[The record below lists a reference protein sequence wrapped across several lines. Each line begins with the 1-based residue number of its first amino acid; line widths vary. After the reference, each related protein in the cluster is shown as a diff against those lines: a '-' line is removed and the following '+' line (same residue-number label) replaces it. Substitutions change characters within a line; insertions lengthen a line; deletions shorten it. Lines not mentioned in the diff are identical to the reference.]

1 MKSLFY
7 ILTIVEFVFIIY
19 VLYLKYR
26 NNEQKKLLL
35 LDPFSF
41 FSICWLFLYNIVP
54 LIMVADNNY
63 YYNEEGYS
71 SQSEFL
77 SKLYLTIFYFLL
89 YIFYRAFSN
98 TYRFKDYLLRVQM
111 QRLKSVENFFLFG
124 YYLLILVVTIF
135 YIRYILSFGLGDYF
149 QNRIIINKGL
159 GIISLMIY
167 SSNLLI
173 LVLFINNYI
182 SKNKS
187 LFGMIKKVMIYLSII
202 LFSGIYLL
210 IGSRLSV
217 ILLIIQI
224 LFAFF
229 YLIEKIKRKFIVR
242 SGLILFTLALSLSF
256 FGFMRVRINYPD
268 KDLLSEFAEV
278 FAEKITYNIV
288 TNFGKFENIVWMN
301 DNMDKWEPLYGKTFA
316 AGFSNVVPRKIWKNK
331 PLGGGPAIRNWIR
344 PGTYDLD
351 AKDARNITSYTTG
364 FPTEAYMNF
373 HLLGFIIGPLILA
386 FFLALLKQMLDRLRG
401 NILQLSMYIYL
412 LVAICFVF
420 QYGEFLGI
428 FSRTLFAIFPFI
440 IIKIAGKFRYVLKA
454 S

>member
-1 MKSLFY
+1 MKLLFY
-7 ILTIVEFVFIIY
+7 VLTIVEFLFIVY

-54 LIMVADNNY
+54 LIMVAGNNY

-71 SQSEFL
+71 DVSEFL

-89 YIFYRAFSN
+89 YIFYSAFRN
-98 TYRFKDYLLRVQM
+98 THRFKDYIIRVPM
-111 QRLKSVENFFLFG
+111 QKLKSVENFFLFG

-135 YIRYILSFGLGDYF
+135 YIQYIFSFGLGDYF
-149 QNRIIINKGL
+149 QNRILINKGL
-159 GIISLMIY
+159 GIVSLIIY

-187 LFGMIKKVMIYLSII
+187 ILGMIKKIMIYFSIL

-229 YLIEKIKRKFIVR
+229 YLVKKIKRKFIVR
-242 SGLILFTLALSLSF
+242 SGLVLFTLALSLSF
-256 FGFMRVRINYPD
+256 FGFMRVRINYQD
-268 KDLLSEFAEV
+268 KDLLAEFAEV
-278 FAEKITYNIV
+278 YVEKMTYNIIV
-288 TNFGKFENIVWMN
+288 NFGKFENIVWMN
-301 DNMDKWEPLYGKTFA
+301 DNMDKWETLYGKTFM
-316 AGFSNVVPRKIWKNK
+316 AGFTNVVPRKIWKNK

-344 PGTYDLD
+344 PGTYDLE
-351 AKDARNITSYTTG
+351 AKNARNITSYTTG
-364 FPTEAYMNF
+364 FPTEMYMNF

-386 FFLALLKQMLDRLRG
+386 FFLALLKKMLDRLRG
-401 NILQLSMYIYL
+401 GIIQLSLYIYL

-440 IIKIAGKFRYVLKA
+440 VIKTLGYFRYVLKKA
-454 S
+454 

>member
-7 ILTIVEFVFIIY
+7 ILTIAEFLFIIY
-19 VLYLKYR
+19 ILYKKYR

-35 LDPFSF
+35 LDPFSL
-41 FSICWLFLYNIVP
+41 FSVCWLFLYTLVP

-63 YYNEEGYS
+63 YYSEKGYS
-71 SQSEFL
+71 SESEFY
-77 SKLYLTIFYFLL
+77 SKVCLTVFYFLL
-89 YIFYRAFSN
+89 YIFYRIFSN
-98 TYRFKDYLLRVQM
+98 SYRFKDYLERFPM
-111 QRLKSVENFFLFG
+111 QKLKSAENIFLFA
-124 YYLLILVVTIF
+124 YYLLVLVVSIL
-135 YIRYILSFGLGDYF
+135 YIKYILSFGLGDYF
-149 QNRIIINKGL
+149 QNRIMINKGL
-159 GIISLMIY
+159 GIVSLIIY

-182 SKNKS
+182 SKSKS
-187 LFGMIKKVMIYLSII
+187 LFGILKKTMIYLSIV

-229 YLIEKIKRKFIVR
+229 YLKERISRKFMVR
-242 SGLILFTLALSLSF
+242 TGLVLFTLVLSLSF

-278 FAEKITYNIV
+278 YVEKITYNIV
-288 TNFGKFENIVWMN
+288 ANFGKYENIVWMN
-301 DNMDKWEPLYGKTFA
+301 DNLDAWEPLYGKTFA
-316 AGFSNVVPRKIWKNK
+316 AGFTNVVPRKLWKNK
-331 PLGGGPAIRNWIR
+331 PLGGGPALRNWVH
-344 PGTYDLD
+344 PGSYDLD
-351 AKDARNITSYTTG
+351 AKNSINITSYTTG
-364 FPTEAYMNF
+364 FPTESYMNF
-373 HLLGFIIGPLILA
+373 HFLGFIIGPFILA
-386 FFLALLKQMLDRLRG
+386 FFLALLKNMLDRLRG
-401 NILQLSMYIYL
+401 GILQLSLYIYL
-412 LVAICFVF
+412 LVAVCFVF

-440 IIKIAGKFRYVLKA
+440 VIKALGTFRFVLKA